1 MRYHYPAMKNSNKW
15 PKPLGGPPKKLLD
28 EDDGRPD
35 APVYGPLF
43 PRPVFVGLLVVFCA
57 SLMLTADWFGLLLLN
72 PRVSDRIG
80 PLNTVRVMAVL
91 MTGIAVP
98 SALLMPPYKRLPA
111 AGFGLLLLNPRV
123 SDRIGPLNTVRVMAV
138 LMTGIAVPSALL
150 MLHYKRLY
158 SYVSEHTVCFAIP
171 FSLSFMLGLPCALV
185 GVFG

>member
-15 PKPLGGPPKKLLD
+15 PKPLGGPPKGLLD

-43 PRPVFVGLLVVFCA
+43 PRPVFVGLLVVFCV
-57 SLMLTADWFGLLLLN
+57 SLMLTADW
-72 PRVSDRIG
+72 
-80 PLNTVRVMAVL
+80 
-91 MTGIAVP
+91 
-98 SALLMPPYKRLPA
+98 
-111 AGFGLLLLNPRV
+111 FGLLLLNPRV

-158 SYVSEHTVCFAIP
+158 SYVSEHNVFFAIT